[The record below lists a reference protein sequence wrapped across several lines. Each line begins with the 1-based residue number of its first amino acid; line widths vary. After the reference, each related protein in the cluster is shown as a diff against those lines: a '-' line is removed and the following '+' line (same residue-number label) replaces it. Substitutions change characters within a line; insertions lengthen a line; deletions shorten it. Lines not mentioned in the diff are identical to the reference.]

1 MCAEPGKDLRTVWE
15 FHVCP
20 NRKTFQP
27 GGKSVY
33 MRGGVGGSYNNK
45 KKTEGFEFIIR
56 AKVSFSNNTTLGK
69 IYFSYTFFFL
79 NITTAI

>member
-1 MCAEPGKDLRTVWE
+1 MCAEPGMDLRTAGE

-27 GGKSVY
+27 GGGKSVY
-33 MRGGVGGSYNNK
+33 MRGGEVKITK

-69 IYFSYTFFFL
+69 IYFSYPFFFL